1 MFTKLMLLVAMSFLL
16 MGMSNCSSVKYGPPQ
31 FEDCGILTT
40 WSEEKQTDVGTCYCI
55 DDSVNSKKSF
65 DELVTY
71 VSSVMKEHPLQEASI
86 SYLQKNQES
95 IIKNH
100 DYELPISYC
109 RGHSSIGPKARTA
122 LTKWAEDNRLERIRC
137 ELGEN

>member
-1 MFTKLMLLVAMSFLL
+1 MFTKLMLLISMSFLL
-16 MGMSNCSSVKYGPPQ
+16 MGMSNCSSVRYGAPL

-40 WSEEKQTDVGTCYCI
+40 WSDEKKTDIATCYCI
-55 DDSVNSKKSF
+55 DERVNSKKTF
-65 DELVTY
+65 DELVNY

-86 SYLQKNQES
+86 KYLQDNQAT
-95 IIKNH
+95 IIKYH

-109 RGHSSIGPKARTA
+109 RGHSSIGPNART
-122 LTKWAEDNRLERIRC
+122 LLVKWAEDNRLERIRC